1 MFYLTPSKTKIV
13 PFQHVANIKKYIY
26 NEKQFEK
33 YRGQYFK
40 VHESKDHIFFCNIFY
55 ITQGTSLVAQMIKNL
70 LAMQET

>member
-13 PFQHVANIKKYIY
+13 PFQHVANIKNIY
-26 NEKQFEK
+26 KMKNNLKNIE
-33 YRGQYFK
+33 GNI
-40 VHESKDHIFFCNIFY
+40 SKCMKAKTIYFFCNIFY